1 MFVSYPFFTQIIRLF
16 RLIIKHL
23 RVSLLSKAGILVKRS
38 KSVSISYDNV
48 WLLELIRTRNFV
60 PANGHDSITVFSTMD
75 ISLLTKDNIY
85 TTQALFR
92 CFQRPTEHDHQKD
105 ITVRLFGVYRCLA
118 KWHWSKCQYSLI

>member
-1 MFVSYPFFTQIIRLF
+1 MSYPLFTQIIRLF

-23 RVSLLSKAGILVKRS
+23 RVFLLSKAGILVKRS
-38 KSVSISYDNV
+38 KSVSISSDKV
-48 WLLELIRTRNFV
+48 SLLELIRTRNFV
-60 PANGHDSITVFSTMD
+60 PADGHDSIIVFSSTD
-75 ISLLTKDNIY
+75 ISLLTKDNLY

-92 CFQRPTEHDHQKD
+92 RFQRPTEHNNQKD